1 MATGNILK
9 THVIRNGTPEVV
21 AEAVRAYLRYWQP
34 KLPWMGQGTTL
45 FLLGE
50 FIDRRDQYVDETL
63 DFLAIG
69 EIRPVP
75 IPSGGSELVF
85 RIYDLEKSVY
95 ARARPGQVEKRVA
108 QFQEFWPLLLVRLEE
123 MGYRSDLESTLD
135 PLDQRIIEVVN
146 KLEKRGIKATDE
158 LVAARVPPNPRTD
171 LSYTRITIN
180 RRRNKLRDLGYEV

>member
-1 MATGNILK
+1 METGNIVK

-21 AEAVRAYLRYWQP
+21 AEAVEAYLRYWHPQ
-34 KLPWMGQGTTL
+34 LPWIGQGTTL

-50 FIDRRDQYVDETL
+50 FIDRTDQYVDETL
-63 DFLAIG
+63 DLLAIG

-95 ARARPGQVEKRVA
+95 ARAYPGRVEERVA

-123 MGYRSDLESTLD
+123 MGYRSDLEDTLD
-135 PLDQRIIEVVN
+135 PLDQKIIEVVN
-146 KLEKRGIKATDE
+146 ELEKKGITATDE
-158 LVAARVPPNPRTD
+158 LVAARVPRNPQTD
-171 LSYTRITIN
+171 RSYTRVTIN
-180 RRRNKLRDLGYEV
+180 RHRNKLRDLGYDV